1 MKSNSAVLLAAFG
14 LLCFDAIAA
23 NKTDVVTFVNGD
35 RLTGEVKSLER
46 GRLRFKTEATDTI
59 SIEWDNVAALT
70 STQNLQVETEDG
82 VRYLG
87 RLSAPQA
94 ANRLVVLETAGP
106 VELDLGRIVLLAPI
120 EERGIDR
127 IDGDIS
133 AGFNFT
139 KAEQVKTT
147 HISADLNYRTEAR
160 ILSLEFDSMVSDTAE
175 EGVRPSQDHGLSL
188 AYNRLL
194 EDRWVVGGIVNLE
207 RNDELG
213 LDLRTSIGAGGGRY
227 LRQTNNSIL
236 LLSGGLL
243 VSREQRTESV
253 GLAPQEEDTVIQ
265 DFLEASVKLQWDWF
279 RYDTPE
285 LDLTTT
291 LELIPN
297 ITESG
302 EYRGEFE
309 IKLKW
314 EIVEDLFW
322 SLSLSDKYDSKVGP
336 AEGEKNDYS
345 IITSI
350 GWDF

>member
-1 MKSNSAVLLAAFG
+1 MKLISAVLLAALG
-14 LLCFDAIAA
+14 LLGFDAIAA
-23 NKTDVVTFVNGD
+23 DKTDVVTFVNGD

-59 SIEWDNVAALT
+59 SIEWDNVAVLT
-70 STQNLQVETEDG
+70 SNQNLQVETEDG
-82 VRYLG
+82 ARFLG
-87 RLSAPQA
+87 RLSTPQA
-94 ANRLVVLETAGP
+94 ANRLVVLESTGP
-106 VELDLGRIVLLAPI
+106 VELDLGSVFLMAPI

-127 IDGDIS
+127 FDGDVS

-147 HISADLNYRTEAR
+147 HVSVDLDYRTEAR
-160 ILSLEFDSMVSDTAE
+160 ILSLDFDSMMSDTSE
-175 EGVRPSQDHGLSL
+175 QGVKPSQDHGLSL
-188 AYNRLL
+188 TYNRLL

-213 LDLRTSIGAGGGRY
+213 LDLRLSVGAGGGRF
-227 LRQTNNSIL
+227 LRQTNNSIV

-253 GLAPQEEDTVIQ
+253 GLTPQIEDTVIQ

-309 IKLKW
+309 IELKW

-322 SLSLSDKYDSKVGP
+322 SLSLSDKYDSKVDP
-336 AEGEKNDYS
+336 ADGEKNDYS
-345 IITSI
+345 IITAI